1 MQNSESSPIVI
12 RQAIRGLLE
21 TIRRETMKK
30 LLIVITAFV
39 LLGLFANAAMAA
51 KSPKLITLIGGPL
64 SEVST
69 IPWRCDIHNHS
80 TESID
85 VVIEICAHE
94 RDNVLPAVCLPDA
107 VTVLS
112 ERFYG
117 LTINSGVNTS
127 GICRVSYFGK
137 RGDILGTL
145 CASNGCVQL
154 Q

>member
-1 MQNSESSPIVI
+1 
-12 RQAIRGLLE
+12 
-21 TIRRETMKK
+21 MKK

-80 TESID
+80 TGSID
-85 VVIEICAHE
+85 VVVEFCAHE
-94 RDNVLPAVCLPDA
+94 RDNVLPAVCLPDEEDSE
-107 VTVLS
+107 VTVMS

-117 LTINSGVNTS
+117 LTVNSGVNTS
-127 GICRVSYFGK
+127 AICRVSYFGK

-145 CASNGCVQL
+145 CGSNGCVQL